1 MRTPG
6 SPRRRRAALATALLL
21 SGLAVPAALA
31 SAPSASLA
39 AAAEPP
45 HVLVWGGAY
54 GFRHT
59 SITAGELAFAELA
72 QSTGDFTVTVTE
84 NPADLTMA
92 TLRGVDVLAWISTT
106 GKPPFTEQQREDII
120 RWSACGGGNM
130 GFHAVLDSDYG
141 WAEHAELFGAQF
153 DSHPKNAGSGEAR
166 MLIEDPEHP
175 ITAGWEGASSFLL
188 DDEYYRWRTAKR
200 VPGISLPRNDPGTDV
215 LLSLDETTVG
225 AEIQDGP
232 LAYEHHQPIAWT
244 KTFRDD
250 GGRVHY
256 NNMGHS
262 DSTWDEQPFRTSL
275 VNGIDWV
282 SQVRPDAACLDGTDD
297 VSTQLTPPA
306 PAAGTIG
313 AQCQVP
319 AIAART
325 GSFTWET
332 SDEPRRLTAEGDE
345 QEVDAG
351 LPGNLQWGA
360 QTWVLDLSASRAAT
374 ADVTV
379 ELSWPVPTD
388 DYDLSVTTGW
398 GVYGSHAL
406 PGVTQESLVLE
417 DVPHCAILHAVA
429 DNMYGLSGEPP
440 TLRTA
445 VTPHA
450 AAPPAAGPA
459 AAPVAPAPA
468 PPQTAAPTSTGR
480 LPATGPTSLLP
491 VGAGVL
497 LLGALTLRSRA
508 RRRDDRGVAHV

>member
-1 MRTPG
+1 MRTTG
-6 SPRRRRAALATALLL
+6 SHRRRLAVLVAGMLLT
-21 SGLAVPAALA
+21 GLAVPAALA
-31 SAPSASLA
+31 SAPAASTG
-39 AAAEPP
+39 AAEPP

-92 TLRGVDVLAWISTT
+92 TLRDVDVLAWISTT

-225 AEIQDGP
+225 ADIQDGP

-244 KTFRDD
+244 KTFRGD
-250 GGRVHY
+250 GGRVYY

-262 DSTWDEQPFRTSL
+262 DSTWDEPPFRTSL

-282 SQVRPDAACLDGTDD
+282 SQVRPEAACLDGTDD

-306 PAAGTIG
+306 PAADSIG
-313 AQCQVP
+313 AACTVP
-319 AIAART
+319 ALGART
-325 GSFTWET
+325 GGFTWER
-332 SDEPRRLTAEGDE
+332 SEEPRRLTADGDE
-345 QEVDAG
+345 QEVHAG
-351 LPGNLQWGA
+351 VPGNLQWGA
-360 QTWVLDLSASRAAT
+360 QTWVLDVSASRAAT

-440 TLRTA
+440 TLR
-445 VTPHA
+445 VEV
-450 AAPPAAGPA
+450 APNAPGAGPAPAPA
-459 AAPVAPAPA
+459 AAPARPAPA
-468 PPQTAAPTSTGR
+468 QQPAAPTSTGS
-480 LPATGPTSLLP
+480 LPATGSGPLLP
-491 VGAGVL
+491 LGAGAL
-497 LLGALTLRSRA
+497 LLAVLTLRARA
-508 RRRDDRGVAHV
+508 RRRSDEGVAHV

>member
-1 MRTPG
+1 MRTTG
-6 SPRRRRAALATALLL
+6 SPRRRFAALAAALLL
-21 SGLAVPAALA
+21 SGIAVPTALA
-31 SAPSASLA
+31 TESSSSA

-84 NPADLTMA
+84 NPAHLTMA
-92 TLRGVDVLAWISTT
+92 TLRDVDVLAWISTT

-130 GFHAVLDSDYG
+130 GFHAALDSDYG

-166 MLIEDPEHP
+166 MLIEDPAHP
-175 ITAGWEGASSFLL
+175 ITAGWEGASSFML

-225 AEIQDGP
+225 DEIQDGP

-250 GGRVHY
+250 GGRVYY

-262 DSTWDEQPFRTSL
+262 DSTWDELPFRTSL

-282 SQVRPDAACLDGTDD
+282 SQVRPDQACLDGTGD

-306 PAAGTIG
+306 PAAGTVG
-313 AQCQVP
+313 APCQVP
-319 AIAART
+319 AIPART

-332 SDEPRRLTAEGDE
+332 SEEPRRLTAEGDE
-345 QEVDAG
+345 QEVVAG

-360 QTWVLDLSASRAAT
+360 QTWVLDVSASRSAT

-379 ELSWPVPTD
+379 QLSWPVPTD

-429 DNMYGLSGEPP
+429 DNMYGVSGEPP
-440 TLRTA
+440 TLRVA
-445 VTPHA
+445 VTPSTA
-450 AAPPAAGPA
+450 TAPA
-459 AAPVAPAPA
+459 AAPAAAPAGPAPA
-468 PPQTAAPTSTGR
+468 GQPAAAPTGR
-480 LPATGPTSLLP
+480 GSLPATGPTALLP
-491 VGAGVL
+491 LGAGVL
-497 LLGALTLRSRA
+497 LFGALALRVQVRH
-508 RRRDDRGVAHV
+508 RNGDGMAHV